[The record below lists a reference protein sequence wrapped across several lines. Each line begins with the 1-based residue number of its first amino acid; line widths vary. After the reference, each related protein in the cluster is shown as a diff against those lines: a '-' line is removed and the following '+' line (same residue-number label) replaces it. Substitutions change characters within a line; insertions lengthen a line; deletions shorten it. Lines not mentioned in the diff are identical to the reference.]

1 MPRLPLVA
9 VLRGGVNACVSAPV
23 GLYRFAALAVAAP
36 APDAAAACADYDAST
51 ATTLRL
57 FARNNWL
64 KLRHLSLCC
73 GNPGQPG
80 C

>member
-1 MPRLPLVA
+1 MRRPGQPDV
-9 VLRGGVNACVSAPV
+9 VSNW
-23 GLYRFAALAVAAP
+23 R
-36 APDAAAACADYDAST
+36 DSDASR
-51 ATTLRL
+51 AGTLRL

>member
-1 MPRLPLVA
+1 MPRPLPRA
-9 VLRGGVNACVSAPV
+9 CSAGGGVNAALPRRPACTASCVGMWPRLRRTLLS
-23 GLYRFAALAVAAP
+23 LRHS
-36 APDAAAACADYDAST
+36 DAST

>member
-9 VLRGGVNACVSAPV
+9 VLRGGVNACVAAPV
-23 GLYRFAALAVAAP
+23 GLYRLVRWLWP
-36 APDAAAACADYDAST
+36 RLRRTLGSLRDSDAST
-51 ATTLRL
+51 ATTLGL

-73 GNPGQPG
+73 GNPGEPG